1 MGPDRFKDRFR
12 SGKLACLEFGINR
25 LSIDTDLKR
34 TARRRDQM
42 QRTNILFE
50 PEQFFRQTDGLRLV
64 VSKAAIFNG
73 NVQVHH

>member
-1 MGPDRFKDRFR
+1 LGPYRFKDRFR
-12 SGKLACLEFGINR
+12 SGKLARLEFGIYR
-25 LSIDTDLKR
+25 FSIDPDLKSP
-34 TARRRDQM
+34 ARRRDQM
-42 QRTNILFE
+42 QRANILFE